1 MEYGSPILT
10 TIEKLLLLS
19 PFFVKCSDPAQ
30 LSMMDFHQLGRQM
43 KEAELL
49 W

>member
-10 TIEKLLLLS
+10 TVEKLLLLS
-19 PFFVKCSDPAQ
+19 PSFVKCSDPAQ
-30 LSMMDFHQLGRQM
+30 LSIMGFHQLGRQK